1 MTCTMKKKLL
11 LVVAS
16 LLLMAGGLLGL
27 IFWCDWQVAKS
38 ARGKLYDEAAAL
50 PPHKVGLLLGTAKH
64 LQDGRLNLYYQY
76 RIQAAWELL
85 KANKI
90 QYLVISGDNSSFE
103 YNEPEMMKQDLLTL
117 GAEESRLF
125 LDYAGFR
132 TFDSVLRL
140 RDVFGQ
146 QEAIVISQAFHNERA
161 LYIASREGMAL
172 IGYNARDVGR
182 RAGRKVQIR
191 ERLAR
196 VKVFWD
202 YLSNTQPKYMGE
214 PVPIP

>member
-1 MTCTMKKKLL
+1 MKRKLL
-11 LVVAS
+11 FVAAS

-27 IFWCDWQVAKS
+27 IFWCDGQVARS
-38 ARGKLYDEAAAL
+38 AQGKLYDEVSAL
-50 PPHKVGLLLGTAKH
+50 PPHKVGLLLGTAKY
-64 LQDGRLNLYYQY
+64 LQNGRLNLYYQY

-103 YNEPEMMKQDLLTL
+103 YNEPEMMKQDLLAL
-117 GAEESRLF
+117 GAEENRLF

-140 RDVFGQ
+140 RDIFGQ
-146 QEAIVISQAFHNERA
+146 QEAVVISQAFHNERA
-161 LYIASREGMAL
+161 LYIASREGMTL
-172 IGYNARDVGR
+172 VGYNAQDVGR
-182 RAGRKVQIR
+182 RAGRKVQMR

-202 YLSNTQPKYMGE
+202 YLSNTQPRYLGE
-214 PVPIP
+214 AVPIP

>member
-1 MTCTMKKKLL
+1 MLL
-11 LVVAS
+11 L
-16 LLLMAGGLLGL
+16 LAGSLLGL

-38 ARGKLYDEAAAL
+38 AEGKLYDDASAL
-50 PPHKVGLLLGTAKH
+50 PPHKVGLLLGTAKYV
-64 LQDGRLNLYYQY
+64 QNGRINLYYQY

-85 KANKI
+85 QAGKV
-90 QYLVISGDNSSFE
+90 QYLVISGDNSRPD
-103 YNEPEMMKQDLLTL
+103 YNEPEMMKQDLIAL
-117 GAEESRLF
+117 GANEKHLF

-172 IGYNARDVGR
+172 VGYNAQDVGR
-182 RAGRKVQIR
+182 RAGRKVQMR

-202 YLSNTQPKYMGE
+202 YLSNTQPKYLGE
-214 PVPIP
+214 AVAIP

>member
-1 MTCTMKKKLL
+1 MTFLL
-11 LVVAS
+11 L
-16 LLLMAGGLLGL
+16 LAGAVLGL
-27 IFWCDWQVAKS
+27 IFWCDGQVAKS
-38 ARGKLYDEAAAL
+38 AEGKLYDEASAL
-50 PPHKVGLLLGTAKH
+50 PPHKVGLLLGTAKYV
-64 LQDGRLNLYYQY
+64 QGGRINLYYQY

-85 KANKI
+85 QAGKV
-90 QYLVISGDNSSFE
+90 QYLVISGDNSRPD
-103 YNEPEMMKQDLLTL
+103 YNEPEMMKQDLLAL
-117 GAEESRLF
+117 GADEKHLF

-146 QEAIVISQAFHNERA
+146 QEAVVISQAFHNERA

-172 IGYNARDVGR
+172 VGYNAQDVGR
-182 RAGRKVQIR
+182 RAGRKVQMR

-202 YLSNTQPKYMGE
+202 YLSNTRPKYLGE
-214 PVPIP
+214 AVVIP

>member
-1 MTCTMKKKLL
+1 MLL
-11 LVVAS
+11 L
-16 LLLMAGGLLGL
+16 LAGSLLGL

-38 ARGKLYDEAAAL
+38 AEGKLYDDASAL
-50 PPHKVGLLLGTAKH
+50 PPHKVGLLLGTAKYV
-64 LQDGRLNLYYQY
+64 QNGRINLYYQY
-76 RIQAAWELL
+76 RIQAAWDLL
-85 KANKI
+85 QAGKV
-90 QYLVISGDNSSFE
+90 QYLVISGDNSRPD
-103 YNEPEMMKQDLLTL
+103 YNEPEMMKQDLMAL
-117 GAEESRLF
+117 GANEKHLF

-172 IGYNARDVGR
+172 VGYNAQDVGR
-182 RAGRKVQIR
+182 RAGRKVQMR

-202 YLSNTQPKYMGE
+202 YLSNTQPKYLGE
-214 PVPIP
+214 AVAIP